1 MPSALRSLA
10 GFCRETLWQT
20 MLDTALT
27 FFKDELSNY
36 IRIKTDGQKEDL
48 VQFPEIQLPKELI
61 MQNNAITMLLVSLEE
76 ERTFRSGAVRP
87 PALSRVNSDARVPHL
102 DINAHV
108 LFVANFKDYTE
119 GLKILS
125 LILRF
130 FQSYRLFS
138 QKNFP
143 SLQPDVDQISM
154 ELINLTYQEQ
164 SELWRSLEMPCS
176 PSVLYKVRVLVF
188 EDDALDS
195 VDLAPA
201 MGAIATELSGR

>member
-1 MPSALRSLA
+1 
-10 GFCRETLWQT
+10 

-27 FFKDELSNY
+27 FFKEELSNY
-36 IRIKTDGQKEDL
+36 IKIKTNGQKEDI
-48 VQFPEIQLPKELI
+48 VQFPEIQLPKELV

-87 PALSRVNSDARVPHL
+87 HSLSRTNQDARMPHL

-108 LFVANFKDYTE
+108 MFIANFQDYAE

-138 QKNFP
+138 QQNFP
-143 SLQPDVDQISM
+143 GLQPDIDQISM
-154 ELINLTYQEQ
+154 ELTNLTYREQ

-176 PSVLYKVRVLVF
+176 PSALYKVRVLVF
-188 EDDALDS
+188 EDDELNS

-201 MGAIATELSGR
+201 MGTITTDLSRR